1 VLRARPAPRPPA
13 GTTVTIRV
21 HAAGTPAGEPAGDRA
36 VAGSPTV
43 GAITTASGLT
53 ADGDASD
60 AHRPASAP
68 GVPGGPGEALVDAVG
83 AVLAGQ
89 LAVGTERLTALADD
103 PDVPLA
109 IAAGARLASLVATA
123 LTGRPVS
130 GEQEDLAELVELVDM
145 PWLAALALAAGG
157 LAGGAA
163 AERAVDVALEREA
176 HGDPWG
182 TLAARL
188 CAGLGILLAGGRPVA
203 ELDDVVVRAA
213 RLDAT
218 VLECWARAWLA
229 TALSRSGDGQAAV
242 VAAEAERLAAR
253 AEVPGAEVWALT
265 VRAQLAGGDEGAGL
279 AARAES
285 IRRQWAVD
293 VPVPALADA
302 PVHPADVAGE
312 ASAADMTP
320 RPERPATGPG
330 LRVRCLGGFR
340 LELDG
345 KPVDVAAVKPRARA
359 ALHLLAAYGGRPVH
373 TETLVDALW
382 PDMDAAAGKRNVQV
396 AVSSLRRLLDDHR
409 PGASALVRRE
419 GQAYALALP
428 DVSCSDVA
436 VFAAACAEVRAAA
449 RASNGDAVLD
459 AGDRALVAYGGD
471 LLPEE
476 GPADWAVELRRSLAA
491 DATGVALTVA
501 DQAIGLG
508 YFDVAAIACARG
520 LEIDRYHDGLWR
532 LLIDAQARG
541 GDVAAAAR
549 TQDRYNEVLRE
560 LGLDADTSVDVLA
573 SAPASDQALA

>member
-1 VLRARPAPRPPA
+1 
-13 GTTVTIRV
+13 
-21 HAAGTPAGEPAGDRA
+21 
-36 VAGSPTV
+36 
-43 GAITTASGLT
+43 
-53 ADGDASD
+53 
-60 AHRPASAP
+60 
-68 GVPGGPGEALVDAVG
+68 VG

-89 LAVGTERLTALADD
+89 LAVGTERLAALAGD

-109 IAAGARLASLVATA
+109 IAAGAQLVSLLATA
-123 LTGRPVS
+123 LAGQPVS
-130 GEQEDLAELVELVDM
+130 GEHEDLAELVELVDM

-157 LAGGAA
+157 LAGGAG

-182 TLAARL
+182 ALAARL
-188 CAGLGILLAGGRPVA
+188 CAGLGVLLAGGRPVA
-203 ELDDVVVRAA
+203 ELDDLVVRAA

-229 TALSRSGDGQAAV
+229 TALARSGDGQAAA

-253 AEVPGAEVWALT
+253 AEIPGAEVWAVT
-265 VRAQLAGGDEGAGL
+265 VRAQLAGGDEAAEL
-279 AARAES
+279 AARAETV
-285 IRRQWAVD
+285 RRQWAVD
-293 VPVPALADA
+293 VLVPALSDA
-302 PVHPADVAGE
+302 PVHPADVAGD
-312 ASAADMTP
+312 APAA
-320 RPERPATGPG
+320 RPTTRPGRPAGPG
-330 LRVRCLGGFR
+330 LRVQCLGGFR

-345 KPVDVAAVKPRARA
+345 QPVDVAAVKPRARA
-359 ALHLLAAYGGRPVH
+359 ALHLLAAHGGRPVH

-382 PDMDAAAGKRNVQV
+382 PDMDAASGKRNLQV

-409 PGASALVRRE
+409 PGASTLVRRE

-436 VFAAACAEVRAAA
+436 VFAAACADVRAAA

-491 DATGVALTVA
+491 DATEVALTVA
-501 DQAIGLG
+501 DQALGLG

-549 TQDRYNEVLRE
+549 TQDRYHEVLRE
-560 LGLDADTSVDVLA
+560 LGLDADTSADVLA
-573 SAPASDQALA
+573 PTEASDQALA